1 MVESVPAA
9 ARTLREAGGHSR
21 SISILGMRSICWYFP
36 RVDWVASLLNFAR
49 NALTCR
55 NLDGRAQSKSF
66 SLIGQTISHHRTVE
80 KLGGGGMGVVYT
92 RFTSPDLSIRPDRL
106 S

>member
-1 MVESVPAA
+1 MREKVEKRADIH
-9 ARTLREAGGHSR
+9 EAFLSLGVRSDLLALSASRLGGG
-21 SISILGMRSICWYFP
+21 LK
-36 RVDWVASLLNFAR
+36 VTFAR

-80 KLGGGGMGVVYT
+80 KLGGGGIGVVYT
-92 RFTSPDLSIRPDRL
+92 RCTSPDLSIRPDRL